1 MIILT
6 LKIQTSRFLLDRSRA
21 SESDLH
27 LVKPSVMEKP
37 ALGPLIKLGP
47 TTAAHPVTDKESST
61 SDPSGRRPN
70 QILRIQSVD
79 ESESGSR
86 QQRARGFNSEDEEEE
101 EELKISL
108 RVEGFQ
114 PPAST
119 SISRRSESKENLNPR
134 QEDHQHQQ
142 QQQQQQKQQHSD
154 PSIQPTGKKAK
165 KFRARNETNEK
176 FLDMEPLPEP
186 PPTPPS
192 RSGDVSNGGG
202 GGGGGST
209 GSQTRSSSPIP
220 IPRGRRSVEKRAKS
234 FLKVRRQHA
243 ALFWYT
249 LYRVPDP
256 DWIRVGIQPIL
267 LDSGRIRNPD
277 FVVLDGF
284 YMQYRTGQKSQ
295 LL

>member
-1 MIILT
+1 MMILT

-37 ALGPLIKLGP
+37 SLGPLIKLGP
-47 TTAAHPVTDKESST
+47 TTAAHPVTDKESSGSST

-70 QILRIQSVD
+70 QILRIQSVE

-86 QQRARGFNSEDEEEE
+86 QQQRTRGFNSEDEEEE

-119 SISRRSESKENLNPR
+119 GISRRSESKENLNPR
-134 QEDHQHQQ
+134 QEDHQH

-202 GGGGGST
+202 GGGGGGGST

-220 IPRGRRSVEKRAKS
+220 IPRGKRSVGKRAKT
-234 FLKVRRQHA
+234 FLLYFDRFVREKNP
-243 ALFWYT
+243 LC
-249 LYRVPDP
+249 VPSTIHP
-256 DWIRVGIQPIL
+256 CTHQGLPNHTTFRLI
-267 LDSGRIRNPD
+267 S
-277 FVVLDGF
+277 
-284 YMQYRTGQKSQ
+284 QKERKKFS
-295 LL
+295 LIFL

>member
-47 TTAAHPVTDKESST
+47 TAAAHPVTDKESST

-70 QILRIQSVD
+70 QILRIQSVE

-86 QQRARGFNSEDEEEE
+86 QQQRARGFNSEEEEEEE

-119 SISRRSESKENLNPR
+119 GSSSISRRSESKENLNPR
-134 QEDHQHQQ
+134 QEDHQ
-142 QQQQQQKQQHSD
+142 QQQQQKQHQQHSD
-154 PSIQPTGKKAK
+154 HNIQPTGKKAK

-202 GGGGGST
+202 GGGGGSST

-220 IPRGRRSVEKRAKS
+220 IPRGKRSVRKRGKS
-234 FLKVRRQHA
+234 FFKGLAATCRSFLVYFVQGFGSGSVFSLKCWV
-243 ALFWYT
+243 
-249 LYRVPDP
+249 
-256 DWIRVGIQPIL
+256 
-267 LDSGRIRNPD
+267 RIRI
-277 FVVLDGF
+277 
-284 YMQYRTGQKSQ
+284 K
-295 LL
+295 

>member
-37 ALGPLIKLGP
+37 ALGPLIKQGP

-70 QILRIQSVD
+70 QILRIQSVE

-86 QQRARGFNSEDEEEE
+86 QQQRARGFNSEEEEEEE

-119 SISRRSESKENLNPR
+119 GISRRSESKENLNPR
-134 QEDHQHQQ
+134 QEDHQ
-142 QQQQQQKQQHSD
+142 QQQQQKQHQQHSD
-154 PSIQPTGKKAK
+154 LNIQPTGKKAK

-202 GGGGGST
+202 GGGSST

-220 IPRGRRSVEKRAKS
+220 IPRGRRSVGKRGKS
-234 FLKVRRQHA
+234 F
-243 ALFWYT
+243 Y
-249 LYRVPDP
+249 
-256 DWIRVGIQPIL
+256 
-267 LDSGRIRNPD
+267 
-277 FVVLDGF
+277 
-284 YMQYRTGQKSQ
+284 
-295 LL
+295 